1 MSPSLNMSVLIPGTV
16 QAIDVRGTFGNV
28 RHAHGH
34 QDIILIPQPSAD
46 PEDPLNWS
54 RRRKLVNVISQCIY
68 TFCTAIM
75 IASLSSAYLLMEKDT
90 GIPLANIN
98 TGTGLQYLFLGWM
111 NVFWQPIAINYG
123 RRPVLLISM
132 IGTCAISLWTAY
144 VKTTGEWYANRILQG
159 FFLAPIE
166 TLIEI
171 CISDIFFSHQRARW
185 MATYTWT
192 LFCGPFLGPVAAG
205 FVADRFG
212 WQWIQYIVCCI
223 GWPATALLF
232 FTLEETMYFRRTV
245 QEEALVELDNS
256 KLHPLLN
263 VVGGK
268 DLDTSQTTEKT
279 IDARPDTATGPADR
293 EGQVSSAYLRKSY
306 RQKLKLWGFRAPG
319 QPNTF
324 VKDAILPF
332 TLVQFPAMVFAG
344 LLVGS
349 ILSWFNVVNGTV
361 ALILGEPPYNFSAD
375 MLGVVYVSCVIG
387 VSVGCFLSGHLSD
400 WIARYMARR
409 NNGVREPEHRLWL
422 AVIPMVIH
430 PVGCILYGV
439 GAAHHVHW
447 VGVVFGLGMIC
458 VCLPMGSSVAFNYIM
473 DCYKE
478 VAAEGIVTSI
488 LFRNTMGKF
497 LSRSRQKDPEADLS
511 RFCLCICRGTDDQRH
526 RFTKLV
532 HPVGILGHRLLGS
545 EFRHDHVWKDCQKA
559 YRNGV
564 LENG

>member
-1 MSPSLNMSVLIPGTV
+1 MASLIPGTV
-16 QAIDVRGTFGNV
+16 QAIDVRGTFNNV
-28 RHAHGH
+28 RHAHGQ
-34 QDIILIPQPSAD
+34 QDTILIPQPSAD

-54 RRRKLVNVISQCIY
+54 DKRKLLNVISQCLY

-90 GIPLANIN
+90 GISLANIN
-98 TGTGLQYLFLGWM
+98 TGTGLEYLFLGWC

-132 IGTCAISLWTAY
+132 VGTCAISLWTAC
-144 VKTTGEWYANRILQG
+144 VKSTGEWYANRILQG

-166 TLIEI
+166 TLVEI
-171 CISDIFFSHQRARW
+171 CIADIFFSHQRARW

-212 WQWIQYIVCCI
+212 WQWVQYVVCCI
-223 GWPATALLF
+223 GWPATLIVF
-232 FTLEETMYFRRTV
+232 FTLEETMFFRRTV
-245 QEEALVELDNS
+245 QEEALIEFETKTSDPVLKGLDGTKS
-256 KLHPLLN
+256 P
-263 VVGGK
+263 
-268 DLDTSQTTEKT
+268 DTPATTEKAADT
-279 IDARPDTATGPADR
+279 RPEAATGAADHAG
-293 EGQVSSAYLRKSY
+293 EVGSTYPRKSY
-306 RQKLKLWGFRAPG
+306 RQKLKVWGFRAKG

-324 VKDAILPF
+324 LKDVVLPF
-332 TLVQFPAMVFAG
+332 TLVRFPAMVFAG

-361 ALILGEPPYNFSAD
+361 ALILGSAPYSFSAE
-375 MLGVVYVSCVIG
+375 MIGVAYISCVIG

-422 AVIPMVIH
+422 ALIPMVIH

-447 VGVVFGLGMIC
+447 VGVLFGLGLIC
-458 VCLPMGSSVAFNYIM
+458 VCLPMGTSVAFNYIM

-478 VAAEGIVTSI
+478 VAGEGIVTAI
-488 LFRNTMGKF
+488 LFRNTMGFAFAYAVVPMINGIGLQDSFILLAF
-497 LSRSRQKDPEADLS
+497 LGMGFWGLS
-511 RFCLCICRGTDDQRH
+511 LPMIMFGKT
-526 RFTKLV
+526 
-532 HPVGILGHRLLGS
+532 
-545 EFRHDHVWKDCQKA
+545 FRKHTAMA
-559 YRNGV
+559 YWRMVEQHG
-564 LENG
+564 LTIH